1 MTQAKLLIAD
11 DEKHVAEGLQMLL
24 AEEGFDTH
32 TATDGRE
39 AWEMVQGGEF
49 GLVLADLKMP
59 KLNGLELFAKM
70 REAELDAEVIIIT
83 GAGTVDSAVEAMRNG
98 AYDFLTKPLDLERLK
113 ALIPRALEK
122 YSVKAANR
130 KLRKQLDGLT
140 RMGDMI
146 GQSEEMREVFEVIEA
161 VAQSNVSVLIIGES
175 GTGKEL
181 VAHALHDKSDRRK
194 GPFIALNCGAFPREI
209 LENELF
215 GHEKGA
221 FTGALNEKAGAF
233 EFADGGTLFLDEVAE
248 MEPDVQVKF
257 LRALEQ
263 RAFRR
268 LGGKKEIDV
277 DIRVLAAT
285 NRNVEDA
292 LKKGDLRDDLYHRLA
307 VIPIYLPPLRDRAG
321 DVRLISEQFLHDFA
335 AQQDKKIDGFTE
347 GAIEYMETYT
357 WPGNVRELRNAI
369 ERAVILARDRLIDAS
384 DLQPRYRAMDDREVR
399 IPVGTPLEE
408 AERLIAL
415 KTFAFTGGDYGKTA
429 RILGVDEKELR
440 GQLGTWIGKDGS
452 GDGAGARA
460 VKAPPAS
467 AQAQPAK
474 AASPSRSGRS
484 ASRKGAGGKSTR
496 SAPAA
501 KKSSKR
507 KSKPKAKSKR

>member
-1 MTQAKLLIAD
+1 MPQGKLLIAD

-24 AEEGFDTH
+24 AEEGFDTF
-32 TATDGRE
+32 TATDGLQ
-39 AWEMVQGGEF
+39 AWEMVKGGEF

-59 KLNGLELFAKM
+59 KMDGLELFAKM
-70 REAELDAEVIIIT
+70 REAKLDAELIIIS

-122 YSVKAANR
+122 YTVKASNR
-130 KLRKQLDGLT
+130 RLRKQLEGLT

-146 GQSEEMREVFEVIEA
+146 GQSEEMRRVFEIIDA
-161 VAQSNVSVLIIGES
+161 VAQSNASVLIVGES

-181 VAHALHDKSDRRK
+181 VAHALHEKSDRRK

-221 FTGALNEKAGAF
+221 FTGAINEKAGAF
-233 EFADGGTLFLDEVAE
+233 ELADGGTLFLDEVAE

-268 LGGKKEIDV
+268 LGGKKEIAV
-277 DIRVLAAT
+277 DIRVVAAT
-285 NRNVEDA
+285 NKNVDDA
-292 LKKGDLRDDLYHRLA
+292 LKNGDLREDLYHRLA
-307 VIPIYLPPLRDRAG
+307 VIPLYLPPLRDRDG

-335 AQQDKKIDGFTE
+335 EQHGKKIDGFTE
-347 GAIEYMETYT
+347 GALEYMETYT

-369 ERAVILARDRLIDAS
+369 ERAVILARDRHIDAS
-384 DLQPRYRAMDDREVR
+384 DLQPRYRSLDDREVR
-399 IPVGTPLEE
+399 IPVGTALED

-415 KTFAFTGGDYGKTA
+415 KTFAFTGGDHGKTA
-429 RILGVDEKELR
+429 RILGVEEKHLRSQLTTWLGGNGTSVSARASAAARVEEVVEEDERPASK
-440 GQLGTWIGKDGS
+440 KP
-452 GDGAGARA
+452 AGAPASRGRA
-460 VKAPPAS
+460 APPA
-467 AQAQPAK
+467 K
-474 AASPSRSGRS
+474 
-484 ASRKGAGGKSTR
+484 K
-496 SAPAA
+496 PAA
-501 KKSSKR
+501 R
-507 KSKPKAKSKR
+507 PAAAKSKSKSKSKR